1 MKRNSILKNRLVGG
15 MLAAGMILS
24 SGAMAFADSSA
35 VNVQDTTRSAVVR
48 KVEDSKRAFKLGE
61 KVKDNKVNVEQK
73 AEKLE
78 TMLVEL
84 VDAGVITQNDS
95 DDIIDYAKQM
105 YEEREQERKEELE
118 KIKNMT
124 KEEAKEYIAEK
135 KEARNPAEKKG
146 IFEQMVEDG
155 EMSQDTLDS
164 IKAYHQ
170 EKMEER
176 IKNDLQGLVDDGT
189 LSEDDVD
196 TLIEYMHENKDERK
210 EEMEKVKEMTP
221 EERKAYFEEKRE
233 SGEKIGIFEEMV
245 EDEVLTQEQADAVKE
260 LLKPAKPVKSAK
272 KDFGKNR
279 EGLRR

>member
-124 KEEAKEYIAEK
+124 KE
-135 KEARNPAEKKG
+135 
-146 IFEQMVEDG
+146 
-155 EMSQDTLDS
+155 
-164 IKAYHQ
+164 
-170 EKMEER
+170 
-176 IKNDLQGLVDDGT
+176 
-189 LSEDDVD
+189 
-196 TLIEYMHENKDERK
+196 
-210 EEMEKVKEMTP
+210 
-221 EERKAYFEEKRE
+221 
-233 SGEKIGIFEEMV
+233 
-245 EDEVLTQEQADAVKE
+245 
-260 LLKPAKPVKSAK
+260 
-272 KDFGKNR
+272 
-279 EGLRR
+279 

>member
-1 MKRNSILKNRLVGG
+1 
-15 MLAAGMILS
+15 
-24 SGAMAFADSSA
+24 
-35 VNVQDTTRSAVVR
+35 
-48 KVEDSKRAFKLGE
+48 
-61 KVKDNKVNVEQK
+61 
-73 AEKLE
+73 
-78 TMLVEL
+78 
-84 VDAGVITQNDS
+84 
-95 DDIIDYAKQM
+95 
-105 YEEREQERKEELE
+105 
-118 KIKNMT
+118 
-124 KEEAKEYIAEK
+124 
-135 KEARNPAEKKG
+135 
-146 IFEQMVEDG
+146 MVEDG